1 MAALFLPTGA
11 YVSIPDAAANTQA
24 LSIFDAALVASGL
37 ASGLNDSAMVL
48 TAFAPN
54 DEAFDNFAAEQN
66 ITIGDLVDSAVIAP
80 ILQYHIVP
88 FAVKATDL
96 HPGQSLPTL
105 LEGHNI
111 TIAMPPAVAAQSLGI
126 EDFDFVTLTGED
138 NDALI
143 LNEDLQAGESYINI
157 VDTVLKP
164 SDQAIEEYFVQ
175 A

>member
-1 MAALFLPTGA
+1 
-11 YVSIPDAAANTQA
+11 
-24 LSIFDAALVASGL
+24 
-37 ASGLNDSAMVL
+37 MVL

-105 LEGHNI
+105 MEGHNI

-143 LNEDLQAGESYINI
+143 LNEDLQAGEVSRLDPCMHHCSSLSIFCGERIANACYIC
-157 VDTVLKP
+157 T
-164 SDQAIEEYFVQ
+164 A
-175 A
+175 